1 MPTVSG
7 NPRGRPLCRGRHNR
21 LGDRNRLFTG
31 GAALGAQALGVVA
44 VGGCLHPVLRDLV
57 VLKAVIGIRVSREE
71 EIGGLDRGE
80 HGAEA
85 YAGFQIID

>member
-1 MPTVSG
+1 VDGITGSATG
-7 NPRGRPLCRGRHNR
+7 NG
-21 LGDRNRLFTG
+21 LFTG
-31 GAALGAQALGVVA
+31 GGAGLLGAQALGVVA
-44 VGGCLHPVLRDLV
+44 VGGFVFTLSFVIWF